1 MKAPLP
7 AWLWLVPFAVIFTA
21 FQLAPM
27 AWVAI
32 SAFNV
37 NGDWGLGHFQEI
49 AQSAFFRQA
58 IWKSLTISLVSSA
71 IGLVIA
77 TLTCHALV
85 RSGGCLRRAMI
96 AFTNMTSNFAGVP
109 LAFAF
114 IILLGAN
121 GVLTLA
127 LQRLGIIEDVRL
139 YSTGGLIVIYTWFQI
154 PLGILLLFPAFAGL
168 KAEWRDA
175 ASLLGAG
182 RIAYW
187 QRIGLPV
194 LWPALAG
201 TFTVLFANA
210 MGAYATVYAL
220 VNTSYNLMTIRIANL
235 VAGDLFLEPN
245 LASALALILV
255 LLLVLVTLVQQ
266 WLLRRSAQ
274 HGSR

>member
-1 MKAPLP
+1 M
-7 AWLWLVPFAVIFTA
+7 I
-21 FQLAPM
+21 
-27 AWVAI
+27 
-32 SAFNV
+32 
-37 NGDWGLGHFQEI
+37 
-49 AQSAFFRQA
+49 QSAPTALPQRPA
-58 IWKSLTISLVSSA
+58 RRPRSA
-71 IGLVIA
+71 STPRVVA
-77 TLTCHALV
+77 AL
-85 RSGGCLRRAMI
+85 M
-96 AFTNMTSNFAGVP
+96 
-109 LAFAF
+109 
-114 IILLGAN
+114 
-121 GVLTLA
+121 
-127 LQRLGIIEDVRL
+127 
-139 YSTGGLIVIYTWFQI
+139 
-154 PLGILLLFPAFAGL
+154 LLFPAFAGL

>member
-71 IGLVIA
+71 IGLAIA

-85 RSGGCLRRAMI
+85 RSGGRLRRAMI

-255 LLLVLVTLVQQ
+255 MLLVLVTLVQQ

>member
-85 RSGGCLRRAMI
+85 RSGGRLRRAMI

-139 YSTGGLIVIYTWFQI
+139 YSTGGLIVIYTLFQI

>member
-71 IGLVIA
+71 IGLAIA
-77 TLTCHALV
+77 TLTCRALV
-85 RSGGCLRRAMI
+85 RSGGRLRRAMI

-255 LLLVLVTLVQQ
+255 MLLVLVTLVQQ

>member
-1 MKAPLP
+1 VKAPLP

-71 IGLVIA
+71 IGLAIA

-85 RSGGCLRRAMI
+85 RSGGRLRRAMI

-255 LLLVLVTLVQQ
+255 MLLVLVTLVQQ